1 MTNNI
6 DKKAFNKMTKARV
19 YLLKNH
25 AFFGKLAMDLD
36 FVESSQFD
44 TMAVDGQRIFYNPDF
59 TNKITFLETVGVIAH
74 EVLHV
79 VFKHHLRR
87 NDRDAFYWNVA
98 GDYVINDVL
107 LDEGFILPLDPLHD
121 PKYHNTTTEKVYA
134 DVYKGDDSDSDDGN
148 SDSDG
153 GDSDGGDSD
162 GGDSDSGG
170 GDSKESLAKR
180 MFGEVIDAVSEEDG
194 QPLSQKEI
202 EKLEQEINDKVI
214 DAKTISKDCGK
225 GGDAFKSMMDMVK
238 QQSVSWEEVLGNL
251 VLDKTITNDYNF
263 NNANRRFIYQNMYL
277 PSVEKKPSPKGA
289 IALDISGSI
298 NKETMAMMQDAV
310 NNIVPVANFE
320 ELTILYCDDAI
331 RQIDTFSNGE
341 EIELDYICGGG
352 TAYEPVFK
360 YINKQLDDDIA
371 FLIYLTDGWCWDE
384 FSEPEYP
391 VIWATTDTSR
401 YFKFGEVVD
410 VE

>member
-1 MTNNI
+1 MTNDI
-6 DKKAFNKMTKARV
+6 DKKALNKMTKARV
-19 YLLKNH
+19 YLLKNN

-36 FVESSQFD
+36 FVESKQFD

-87 NDRDAFYWNVA
+87 NDRDPFYWNVA

-107 LDEGFILPLDPLHD
+107 LDEGFVLPLEPLHD
-121 PKYHNTTTEKVYA
+121 PLYHKTTTEKVYA
-134 DVYKGDDSDSDDGN
+134 DVYKGNDSDSD
-148 SDSDG
+148 SDSD
-153 GDSDGGDSD
+153 S
-162 GGDSDSGG
+162 GDSDSGW
-170 GDSKESLAKR
+170 SKEELSKR
-180 MFGEVIDAVSEEDG
+180 MFGEVIDAISEEDG
-194 QPLSQKEI
+194 EALSKKEI

-214 DAKTISKDCGK
+214 DAEQISKSMGK

-238 QQSVSWEEVLGNL
+238 QQSVSWEEVLSNL

-263 NNANRRFIYQNMYL
+263 NNPNRRFIYKNMYL

-298 NKETMAMMQDAV
+298 DKETMAMMQDAV

-320 ELTILYCDDAI
+320 ELTVLYCDDAI
-331 RQIDTFSNGE
+331 RQVDTFTAGE
-341 EIELDYICGGG
+341 EIELDYIRGGG
-352 TAYEPVFK
+352 TDYEPVMK
-360 YINKQLDDDIA
+360 YIDK
-371 FLIYLTDGWCWDE
+371 E
-384 FSEPEYP
+384 
-391 VIWATTDTSR
+391 
-401 YFKFGEVVD
+401 
-410 VE
+410 

>member
-1 MTNNI
+1 MTNDI
-6 DKKAFNKMTKARV
+6 DKKAANKMTKARV
-19 YLLKNH
+19 YLLKNKP
-25 AFFGKLAMDLD
+25 FFGKLAMDLD

-59 TNKITFLETVGVIAH
+59 VNKITFLETVGVIAH

-87 NDRDAFYWNVA
+87 NDRDPFYWNVA

-107 LDEGFILPLDPLHD
+107 IEEGFELPENPLHD
-121 PKYHNTTTEKVYA
+121 PKYHKTTTEKVYA
-134 DVYKGDDSDSDDGN
+134 EVYKGDDSDDSNTDSD

-153 GDSDGGDSD
+153 DNSDGDSTKD
-162 GGDSDSGG
+162 
-170 GDSKESLAKR
+170 SLAKR

-194 QPLSQKEI
+194 QPLSKEEI

-214 DAKTISKDCGK
+214 DAKTVSKDCGK
-225 GGDAFKSMMDMVK
+225 GGDAFKSMMDIVK

-251 VLDKTITNDYNF
+251 VLEKTTTNDYNF

-289 IALDISGSI
+289 VALDISGSVS
-298 NKETMAMMQDAV
+298 KEDMAMMQDAI
-310 NNIVPVANFE
+310 NNIIPVANFE
-320 ELTILYCDDAI
+320 ELTILYCDDAV
-331 RQIDTFSNGE
+331 RQVDTYSSGE
-341 EIELDYICGGG
+341 EVELDYICGGG
-352 TAYEPVFK
+352 TDYEPVFK
-360 YINKQLDDDIA
+360 YVNKQLDDDIA
-371 FLIYLTDGWCWDE
+371 FLVYLTDGYCYPP
-384 FSEPEYP
+384 SSGEPDYP
-391 VIWATTDTSR
+391 VIWATTGTSR

>member
-1 MTNNI
+1 MTNDI
-6 DKKAFNKMTKARV
+6 DKKALNKMTKARV
-19 YLLKNH
+19 YLLKNN

-36 FVESSQFD
+36 FVESKQFD
-44 TMAVDGQRIFYNPDF
+44 TMAVDVQRIFYNPDF

-87 NDRDAFYWNVA
+87 NDRDPFYWNVA

-107 LDEGFILPLDPLHD
+107 LDEGFVLPLEPLHD
-121 PKYHNTTTEKVYA
+121 PLYHKTTTEKVYA
-134 DVYKGDDSDSDDGN
+134 DVYKGNDSDSD
-148 SDSDG
+148 SDSD
-153 GDSDGGDSD
+153 S
-162 GGDSDSGG
+162 GDSDSGW
-170 GDSKESLAKR
+170 SKEELSKR
-180 MFGEVIDAVSEEDG
+180 MFGEVIDAISEEDG
-194 QPLSQKEI
+194 EALSKKEI

-214 DAKTISKDCGK
+214 DAEQISKSMGK

-238 QQSVSWEEVLGNL
+238 QQSVSWEEVLSNL

-263 NNANRRFIYQNMYL
+263 NNPNRRFIYKNMYL

-298 NKETMAMMQDAV
+298 DKETMAMMQDAV

-320 ELTILYCDDAI
+320 ELTVLYCDDAI
-331 RQIDTFSNGE
+331 RQVDTFTAGE
-341 EIELDYICGGG
+341 EIELDYIRGGG
-352 TAYEPVFK
+352 TDYEPVMK
-360 YINKQLDDDIA
+360 YIDKELENDIA
-371 FLIYLTDGWCWDE
+371 FLIYLTDGWCWDIPT
-384 FSEPEYP
+384 EPEYP
-391 VIWATTDTSR
+391 VIWATTDTSH
-401 YFKFGEVVD
+401 YFKYGEIVD